1 MPNPTWD
8 NLPAARR
15 ERVLRAAMAE
25 FGRHGYSGGSLNVIA
40 REAGVAKG
48 SLFQYFHDKADFYAH
63 VAEQTS
69 LTIYSAMLPHLDGP
83 AHGQDFVEYF
93 AAAVDAWME
102 YMASHPL
109 ERSVT
114 AATMLELDP
123 QVRAAVRQPV
133 HALYAQGI
141 RPLLE
146 RAVVAGQLRS
156 GTDVDALL
164 ALLIQLL
171 AHLALAPF
179 EPGLDAGV
187 PLHGAGRRA
196 RSVAARRML
205 TTLLAP
211 SLIGAA
217 S

>member
-8 NLPAARR
+8 KLPAARR
-15 ERVLRAAMAE
+15 DRVLRAAMAE

-48 SLFQYFHDKADFYAH
+48 SLFQYFRDKADFYAH

-69 LTIYSAMLPHLDGP
+69 LTIYAAMLPHLDGLAP
-83 AHGQDFVEYF
+83 DQDFLDSF
-93 AAAVDAWME
+93 SGAVDAWMD
-102 YMASHPL
+102 YMAAHPL

-146 RAVVAGQLRS
+146 RAVAAGQLPP

-187 PLHGAGRRA
+187 PLYRASRRT
-196 RSVAARRML
+196 RSASARRLL

-211 SLIGAA
+211 TPVGARR
-217 S
+217 